1 MTFLFAFL
9 LSPAF
14 AGNDSVAVFIRPE
27 KSVILINER
36 GTNSRLQNLFSAL
49 DAGTDLLWE
58 NDDQSIR
65 LNCGRNQT
73 AATCTIRLLPSAS
86 VSIEAKKVTALAE
99 LRGVH
104 AWKETELTWESSRS
118 NVFTLK
124 ILDGRIGLFGRK
136 P

>member
-14 AGNDSVAVFIRPE
+14 AARDSVAVFLRPE

-36 GTNSRLQNLFSAL
+36 GADSRLQNLFSAL
-49 DAGTDLLWE
+49 GAGTDLLWE
-58 NDDQSIR
+58 SEDQSIR

-73 AATCTIRLLPSAS
+73 AATCTIRLLPSAN
-86 VSIEAKKVTALAE
+86 VSIEAKKVSAFAE
-99 LRGVH
+99 LRGVR
-104 AWKETELTWESSRS
+104 AWKETELTWESSRA
-118 NVFTLK
+118 NVFTVK
-124 ILDGRIGLFGRK
+124 IFNGRIGLFGRK